1 MSSDR
6 IYLESDI
13 QDISQLFHVK
23 PLNQIHKE
31 LEIQKPCIYYIVT
44 DDELLQLNKQVLN
57 HDYYTDIITF
67 DYEDD
72 EDIDENEIVIS
83 WDRIQDNALTLKQD
97 IQNEFNRVCIH
108 GLLHLAGYKD
118 KTKIEQLEMTKA
130 ENKYLK
136 KYCAT

>member
-108 GLLHLAGYKD
+108 GLLHLARYKD

-136 KYCAT
+136 KYCST